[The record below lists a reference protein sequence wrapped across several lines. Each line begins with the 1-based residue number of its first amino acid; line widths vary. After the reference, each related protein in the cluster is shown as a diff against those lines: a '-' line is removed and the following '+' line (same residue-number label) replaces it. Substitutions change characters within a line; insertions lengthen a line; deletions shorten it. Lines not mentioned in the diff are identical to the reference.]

1 MKANFA
7 EWRSDAGAWLRE
19 RGLEI
24 WIITGI
30 WAILTVIIY
39 LLATGHESPRRYQD
53 EFLFWALAK
62 NWAGGDGLTWRGTG
76 LQMRSAL
83 YPILLAPAF
92 WFANSVPGQYTGVHL
107 ISSMMIVATI
117 FPAYL
122 MGRLYMDRWR
132 ALVVAL
138 LVVSVPAMNYAGV
151 IGTENLGYLL
161 FTAACGGI
169 LLSLAR
175 PRPRNTLLAFAL
187 VLAAM
192 LSRTQFIV
200 LLPIF
205 TGTLLMAAVMGP
217 PGNRVDYL
225 KERRSVWT
233 TLVALAALGG
243 LFILVQG
250 KGAFGL
256 YGGVFEGIPLE
267 FSALWFWV
275 KAFTADVYLLSAI
288 VPVIATLAMFG
299 RAENRRDPLIGA
311 LLALA
316 VIASIVFIAQISWFS
331 ATNPYQWRARHI
343 FYERYMFYLGPIFFL
358 GFLASWKRVSWT
370 SALVSV
376 AVATAIISGF
386 QTDAVLVPFSYDSF
400 GLTTIA
406 SWMANNPAS
415 APKIGMLLARLTFLL
430 GVVYVLS
437 TIDHKLVRKIL
448 YCVLVAVTFVW
459 LIQAQAKTWQ
469 DARKYSA
476 QAFELVPKPAN
487 FIDQNTDEEVGMII
501 TSTDDPLSY
510 FTTEFWNNRVVRA
523 FATDAKPIVSP
534 IMYSPKCKF
543 DWTRTGEILGT
554 GCDLVPNA
562 WYLRSDTVAMH
573 LKDETKRVNPSPA
586 WPTMTLMVGGAPPRM
601 LSLID
606 GRNVRSGIVSGALNT
621 RTFLDKPG
629 KLRFKIRGSE
639 STAVL
644 RTPSGKSVVVQPG
657 KSGELTMDLS
667 ANETYSTF
675 TVKTPGGIQSEV
687 FLDDLSVQEPDG
699 KWQSIL

>member
-7 EWRSDAGAWLRE
+7 EWRTDAGAWLRE
-19 RGLEI
+19 RGLEL

-562 WYLRSDTVAMH
+562 WYLRSDTVAMR

-657 KSGELTMDLS
+657 KSGELITDLP
-667 ANETYSTF
+667 ADEKYSTF
-675 TVKTPGGIQSEV
+675 TVKTPGGLQNEV
-687 FLDDLSVQEPDG
+687 FLDDLSVQGSDG
-699 KWQSIL
+699 TWQSLL

>member
-1 MKANFA
+1 VKANFA
-7 EWRSDAGAWLRE
+7 EWRTDAGAWLRE
-19 RGLEI
+19 RGLEL

-53 EFLFWALAK
+53 EFLWWALGK
-62 NWAGGDGLTWRGTG
+62 NWAAGDGVTWRGVDV
-76 LQMRSAL
+76 QMRSAL
-83 YPILLAPAF
+83 YPILLAPAY

-122 MGRLYMDRWR
+122 MGRLYIDRWR
-132 ALVVAL
+132 AIVVAL
-138 LVVSVPAMNYAGV
+138 LVVSVPAMNYAGI

-169 LLSLAR
+169 LLALAR
-175 PRPRNTLLAFAL
+175 PRPRNTVLAFAL

-192 LSRTQFIV
+192 LSRTQFVV

-205 TGTLLMAAVMGP
+205 TGTLLMAALMAA
-217 PGNRVDYL
+217 PGKRVEYL
-225 KERRSVWT
+225 KERRSIWI
-233 TLVALAALGG
+233 TLAALLALGG
-243 LFILVQG
+243 LFVIARG

-256 YGGVFEGIPLE
+256 YGGVFEGVPLE
-267 FSALWFWV
+267 LSALWFWV

-288 VPVIATLAMFG
+288 VPVIATMAMFG

-331 ATNPYQWRARHI
+331 ATNPYQWRTRHI

-358 GFLASWKRVSWT
+358 GLLASWKRVSWT

-376 AVATAIISGF
+376 AFATLIVSGF

-406 SWMANNPAS
+406 GWMANHPES

-437 TIDHKLVRKIL
+437 TIDHKNMRKIL
-448 YCVLVAVTFVW
+448 YWALVAFTFAW
-459 LIQAQAKTWQ
+459 LIQAQVKTWQ
-469 DARKYSA
+469 EARKYSS
-476 QAFELVPKPAN
+476 QAFQLVPKPAN

-523 FATDAKPIVSP
+523 FATDAKPIVTP
-534 IMYSPKCKF
+534 IMYSPKCTF
-543 DWTRTGEILGT
+543 DWSITGEILGT

-586 WPTMTLMVGGAPPRM
+586 WPTMTLMVGEAPPRI

-606 GRNVRSGIVSGALNT
+606 GRNVRSGLIQNALNT
-621 RTFLDKPG
+621 RTFLDEPG
-629 KLRFKIRGSE
+629 KLRLKIRGAD

-644 RTPSGKSVVVQPG
+644 RAPNGKSVVVQPG
-657 KSGELTMDLS
+657 DTGQLVINLPE
-667 ANETYSTF
+667 NEKYSTF
-675 TVKTPGGIQSEV
+675 TVKTPGGLQSDV

-699 KWQSIL
+699 SWQSLL

>member
-1 MKANFA
+1 VKANFA

-19 RGLEI
+19 RGLEL

-53 EFLFWALAK
+53 EFLWWALAK
-62 NWAGGDGLTWRGTG
+62 NWAGGDGMTWRGSS
-76 LQMRSAL
+76 LQLRSTL
-83 YPILLAPAF
+83 YPFLLAPAF
-92 WFANSVPGQYTGVHL
+92 WFAQTVPGQYTGAHL
-107 ISSMMIVATI
+107 INSMLIVGTI

-122 MGRLYMDRWR
+122 IGCLYMDRWR

-138 LVVSVPAMNYAGV
+138 LAVSVPAMNYAGV
-151 IGTENLGYLL
+151 IGTENLSYPL

-175 PRPRNTLLAFAL
+175 PRPRNTMLAFAL

-205 TGTLLMAAVMGP
+205 AGALLVAAVMAA
-217 PGNRVDYL
+217 PGQRIVYL
-225 KERRSVWT
+225 KQRRSIWV
-233 TLVALAALGG
+233 TLAAFAALGG
-243 LFILVQG
+243 IFVLAQG

-256 YGGVFEGIPLE
+256 YGGAFDGAPLKLSE
-267 FSALWFWV
+267 MWFWT

-316 VIASIVFIAQISWFS
+316 LIAAIVLIAQISWFS
-331 ATNPYQWRARHI
+331 ATNQYQWRTRHI

-376 AVATAIISGF
+376 AVATAIVSGF

-400 GLTTIA
+400 GLTSIA
-406 SWMANNPAS
+406 RWMANNPAS
-415 APKIGMLLARLTFLL
+415 APEIGMLLARLTFLL

-437 TIDHKLVRKIL
+437 TIDHKLVRKVL
-448 YCVLVAVTFVW
+448 FCGLVAFTFIW
-459 LIQAQAKTWQ
+459 LIQAQVKTWQ
-469 DARKYSA
+469 EARKYSA

-487 FIDQNTDEEVGMII
+487 FIDKNTDEDVGMIV

-523 FATDAKPIVSP
+523 FETDVKPIVTP
-534 IMYSPKCKF
+534 IMYSPRCKF
-543 DWTRTGEILGT
+543 DWSSTGEILGT

-562 WYLRSDTVAMH
+562 WYMRSDTVAMH
-573 LKDETKRVNPSPA
+573 LKDETKRVHPSPA
-586 WPTMTLMVGGAPPRM
+586 WPTMTLMVGEAPPRI

-606 GRNVRSGIVSGALNT
+606 GRNIRTGLILGALNT

-629 KLRFKIRGSE
+629 KMRFKIRGADATS
-639 STAVL
+639 VL
-644 RTPSGKSVVVQPG
+644 RTPDGKSVLVQPG
-657 KSGELTMDLS
+657 KSGELTIDLP
-667 ANETYSTF
+667 ADEKYSTF

-687 FLDDLSVQEPDG
+687 FLDDLSVKEPDG

>member
-7 EWRSDAGAWLRE
+7 EWRTDAGAWLRE
-19 RGLEI
+19 RGLEL

-30 WAILTVIIY
+30 WAVLTVIIY

-53 EFLFWALAK
+53 EFLWWALGK
-62 NWAGGDGLTWRGTG
+62 NWAAGDGVTWRGADI
-76 LQMRSAL
+76 QMRSAL

-138 LVVSVPAMNYAGV
+138 MVVSVPAMNYAGV
-151 IGTENLGYLL
+151 IGTENLGYLF

-175 PRPRNTLLAFAL
+175 PRLRNTALAFAL
-187 VLAAM
+187 VLVAM
-192 LSRTQFIV
+192 LTRTQFVI

-205 TGTLLMAAVMGP
+205 AGTLVLAAMMAA
-217 PGNRVDYL
+217 PGKRTSYL
-225 KERRSVWT
+225 SERRSVWV
-233 TLVALAALGG
+233 TLAALTALGG
-243 LFILVQG
+243 LFVLAQG
-250 KGAFGL
+250 KGVVGL
-256 YGGVFEGIPLE
+256 YGGVFDGVPLE
-267 FSALWFWV
+267 FSAMWFWV

-288 VPVIATLAMFG
+288 VPVIATFAMFG
-299 RAENRRDPLIGA
+299 RAENRRDPLIGV

-316 VIASIVFIAQISWFS
+316 VVASIVFIAQISWFS
-331 ATNPYQWRARHI
+331 ATNPYQWRTRHI

-376 AVATAIISGF
+376 AAATAIISGF
-386 QTDAVLVPFSYDSF
+386 QTDAVLVPFSYDSL

-406 SWMANNPAS
+406 NWMANHPDS
-415 APKIGMLLARLTFLL
+415 APKIGMLLARVTLLL

-437 TIDHKLVRKIL
+437 TIDHKIVRRVL
-448 YCVLVAVTFVW
+448 YCGLVAFTFVW
-459 LIQAQAKTWQ
+459 LIQAQVKTWQ
-469 DARKYSA
+469 DARKYST
-476 QAFELVPKPAN
+476 QAFQLTPKPAN
-487 FIDQNTDEEVGMII
+487 FIDENTDEEVGMII

-523 FATDAKPIVSP
+523 FATDAKPIVTP
-534 IMYSPKCKF
+534 VMYSPNCKF
-543 DWTRTGEILGT
+543 DWSRTGEILGT

-586 WPTMTLMVGGAPPRM
+586 WPTMTLMVGEPPPRI

-606 GRNVRSGIVSGALNT
+606 GRNVRSGLVTGALNT

-629 KLRFKIRGSE
+629 KIRFKVRGAE
-639 STAVL
+639 ATAVFEA
-644 RTPSGKSVVVQPG
+644 PGGKSVTVLPG
-657 KSGELTMDLS
+657 KSGELTTELP
-667 ANETYSTF
+667 ANEKYSTF
-675 TVKTPGGIQSEV
+675 TVKTPGGIQSDV
-687 FLDDLSVQEPDG
+687 FVDDLSVQEPDG